1 MPRLLP
7 SLILATGLG
16 VLPAGVA
23 AQTSSPAP
31 TTHPSSGAATT
42 APTRS
47 SGGTAQT
54 PSGTATATTGKA
66 KATKPAA
73 GKAAGKSS
81 SGKSATA
88 KKAAVPVKSADCDT
102 PEAKVAATKP
112 VPVAADPLA
121 PTVVPCAEPTR
132 KP

>member
-31 TTHPSSGAATT
+31 TTQASSGSATT
-42 APTRS
+42 APTRTS
-47 SGGTAQT
+47 AGTAQT
-54 PSGTATATTGKA
+54 ASGTATATSGKA
-66 KATKPAA
+66 KATKPTAGKTAGKPSSGKPAAGKKAAAA
-73 GKAAGKSS
+73 GKA
-81 SGKSATA
+81 
-88 KKAAVPVKSADCDT
+88 ADCDT

-112 VPVAADPLA
+112 PPVAADPLA
-121 PTVVPCAEPTR
+121 PTLAPCAEPTR

>member
-23 AQTSSPAP
+23 AQTSP
-31 TTHPSSGAATT
+31 TPPTKPSSGSAAT
-42 APTRS
+42 APTRTS
-47 SGGTAQT
+47 AGTSRTA
-54 PSGTATATTGKA
+54 SGTATAPSSKT
-66 KATKPAA
+66 KATKPTAGKTA
-73 GKAAGKSS
+73 GKPSSGKAATG
-81 SGKSATA
+81 
-88 KKAAVPVKSADCDT
+88 KKAPPADKAADCDT

-121 PTVVPCAEPTR
+121 PTLVPCAEPTR

>member
-23 AQTSSPAP
+23 AQTSPTPPPKPSSGSAATAP
-31 TTHPSSGAATT
+31 TRTSAGTSRTASGAAT
-42 APTRS
+42 APS
-47 SGGTAQT
+47 SNT
-54 PSGTATATTGKA
+54 
-66 KATKPAA
+66 KATKPTA
-73 GKAAGKSS
+73 GKTS
-81 SGKSATA
+81 SGKKATG
-88 KKAAVPVKSADCDT
+88 KKAAPADKAADCDT

-121 PTVVPCAEPTR
+121 PTLVPCAEPTR